1 MAFHAEICLLAV
13 FPARI
18 WTHTGHLPVNHNT
31 KQTLVMLII
40 TIINKRKTKKK
51 KKIPI
56 LMKHLSNSK
65 LQSQLFTDIFK

>member
-1 MAFHAEICLLAV
+1 MDLISQETKTMAFHAEICLLAV

-51 KKIPI
+51 TKNP
-56 LMKHLSNSK
+56 N
-65 LQSQLFTDIFK
+65 TDETLVK